1 MCLSQIDVA
10 SSVLALKGAGFNILA
25 DLFKVEAI
33 IAIFCSELT
42 RSGLKKVS
50 HLCANTKP

>member
-10 SSVLALKGAGFNILA
+10 NSVLGLRGAGFNILA

-33 IAIFCSELT
+33 TAIFCSELT
-42 RSGLKKVS
+42 RSGLIKVS
-50 HLCANTKP
+50 QLCANTEP